1 MGLHC
6 FAHLFS
12 VLTQSL
18 IGIPTNNDMNC
29 FKFNTTILSE
39 CWLSTRAELK
49 RKNENVIDKSR
60 I

>member
-18 IGIPTNNDMNC
+18 IGISTNNDMNC

-49 RKNENVIDKSR
+49 RKNEI
-60 I
+60 